1 MKTAILLLSVAMVLF
16 DSGTL
21 PANAAA
27 HRQHRSHDSNLEAII
42 SMAGQYTHTLS
53 EELLETLLIDVTH
66 LTATTTK
73 CKEFFCEAEKILASV
88 KNDVFGEEGKIVR
101 HLRVYNKLQKCTI
114 VKSQDIQVEGNQV
127 ELRRLLLDLKE
138 CGQKINSKP

>member
-27 HRQHRSHDSNLEAII
+27 HRQHRSHDSNLETII

-53 EELLETLLIDVTH
+53 EKLLETLLLDVRH
-66 LTATTTK
+66 LTETTTK
-73 CKEFFCEAEKILASV
+73 CKEFFCEAETILASV
-88 KNDVFGEEGKIVR
+88 KNDTFGEEGKIVR
-101 HLRVYNKLQKCTI
+101 SLRVYNKRQNCAA
-114 VKSQDIQVEGNQV
+114 VKSQYNQAEGNQV
-127 ELRRLLLDLKE
+127 QLRRLLHDLKE

>member
-101 HLRVYNKLQKCTI
+101 HLRVYNKLKCTI

>member
-1 MKTAILLLSVAMVLF
+1 MKTVILLSVAMVLF
-16 DSGTL
+16 NSGTL

-27 HRQHRSHDSNLEAII
+27 HRQHKNHSNLEAII
-42 SMAGQYTHTLS
+42 SMAEQYTHNLT
-53 EELLETLLIDVTH
+53 EDLLRTLLIDVTH
-66 LTATTTK
+66 LTGTTTK

-88 KNDVFGEEGKIVR
+88 KNATFGKIVR
-101 HLRVYNKLQKCTI
+101 HLRVYNEPQNCI
-114 VKSQDIQVEGNQV
+114 VVKSQDNQAEGNQV